1 MLNKGRVNMQ
11 EDKIVVL
18 LVEDNKDFA
27 RLVDLYLKKYE
38 QGKFLVVWRENG
50 PAAISELETNKDVDL
65 ILMDYFLPGMNG
77 LEITKALQEK
87 KINLPVVFLTVN
99 KDFQLA
105 LEVMKLKVE
114 DYLVKEEITS
124 PVLPRTILEVK
135 ERHKLK
141 NQLMEL
147 EVSQKRVEAMKR
159 VVLDV
164 VKNISE
170 PLFTMGDQIKMLN
183 EQFTNDQ
190 AKTYLKIIGDNYE
203 RIIKKFEK
211 IKNLKEDKTVTYI
224 KGIKMIDIN

>member
-1 MLNKGRVNMQ
+1 MQ
-11 EDKIVVL
+11 DNKIVIL

-38 QGKFLVVWRENG
+38 KEKFHIIWKENG
-50 PAAISELETNKDVDL
+50 QTAISEAESNRDIDIV
-65 ILMDYFLPGMNG
+65 LMDYFLPGMNG

-99 KDFQLA
+99 KDFELA

-124 PVLPRTILEVK
+124 PVLPKTILEVIEK
-135 ERHKLK
+135 NNLR
-141 NQLMEL
+141 NQLIDL
-147 EVSQKRVEAMKR
+147 EVKQKRIEAMR
-159 VVLDV
+159 SIVFDV

-170 PLFTMGDQIKMLN
+170 PLSTMGEQIKLLN
-183 EQFTNDQ
+183 DACKNEELR
-190 AKTYLKIIGDNYE
+190 TYMKIINDNFE
-203 RIIKKFEK
+203 RIMTKFEK

-224 KGIKMIDIN
+224 KGIKMIDLN